1 VAVESKSGTADAS
14 AQDVLVR
21 QCLNRI
27 LHSSAFGASTRAK
40 QFLAFVVERKLEG
53 RQDEIKERTIGTEVF
68 ARTVDFETSGD
79 SIVRVN
85 ANEVRRRLAQYYG
98 ETPEPDPVQIVL
110 PPGTYVPEF
119 HLQGDV
125 QAPGR
130 VMLTAQPMLPVRGQ
144 ISRKAWWGC
153 GLAAAAI
160 TALLAYSFS
169 SRPSPFDRFWSPVLN
184 VSAAPVLSLPAT
196 DTFQLTPEAIQTLHQ
211 VRPGEFLKLAPDDV
225 QSFHN
230 WHSSLPVLQAAISI
244 SSVLQRKG
252 KSPLIRIGADLKMD
266 EVRGHPVIAIGSFS
280 NPWTRQ
286 NVAGLRFTFD
296 RGASD
301 KESPSIRD
309 SRNPERSWSLPS
321 IYPKPQDRDY
331 AIVSRTFDPVTGEPF
346 VSLAGL
352 HSFGCQIAGE
362 FVTQPSFWN
371 DVAARAPSGWETMN
385 LQIVLETSVVGITTS
400 TPKIADT
407 HFWK

>member
-1 VAVESKSGTADAS
+1 VAVESTSGAADAS
-14 AQDVLVR
+14 AQDVVVR

-40 QFLAFVVERKLEG
+40 QFLSFVVERKLEG
-53 RQDEIKERTIGTEVF
+53 RQDEIKERTIGAEVF
-68 ARTVDFETSGD
+68 GRTVDFETSGD

-98 ETPEPDPVQIVL
+98 EALEPDPVQIVL

-119 HLQGDV
+119 HLQGDAP
-125 QAPGR
+125 APGPAP
-130 VMLTAQPMLPVRGQ
+130 LTVQPRLPVRGRV
-144 ISRKAWWGC
+144 SRWAWWGC

-160 TALLAYSFS
+160 AALLAHSFG

-184 VSAAPVLSLPAT
+184 APAAPVLCLPTT
-196 DTFQLTPEAIQTLHQ
+196 DTFQLTPEAIHALNQ
-211 VRPGEFLKLAPDDV
+211 VRPGEFLKLAPEDV

-230 WHSSLPVLQAAISI
+230 WHTSLPVLQAAISV

-252 KSPLIRIGADLKMD
+252 KSALIRIGADLKMD

-301 KESPSIRD
+301 KEPPRIRD
-309 SRNPERSWSLPS
+309 SRNPERSWSLAS

-331 AIVSRTFDPVTGEPF
+331 AIITRTFDPVTGEPF
-346 VSLAGL
+346 VALAGL

-362 FVTQPSFWN
+362 FVAQPSFWN
-371 DVAARAPSGWETMN
+371 DLAVRAPSGWERMN
-385 LQIVLETSVVGITTS
+385 LQVVLETSVVGITTS
-400 TPKIADT
+400 APKIADT